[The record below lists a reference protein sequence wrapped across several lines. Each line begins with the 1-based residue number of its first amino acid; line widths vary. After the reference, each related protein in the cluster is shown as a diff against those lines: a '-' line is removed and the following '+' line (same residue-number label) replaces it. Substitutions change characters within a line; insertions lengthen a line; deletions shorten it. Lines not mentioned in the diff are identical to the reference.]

1 MRRWLVRV
9 SSEWWGK
16 MLDAY
21 VRVPVQF
28 SQRSW
33 LESNDR
39 GRDGLR
45 YREIARVDDLD
56 GAAATCCDLGLEFA
70 CFEDVGAVAFEFAE
84 GRVDGCG
91 GEVGLQDVGVG
102 RWDGVEDGGVDA

>member
-1 MRRWLVRV
+1 MM
-9 SSEWWGK
+9 WWEEVF
-16 MLDAY
+16 DAY

-39 GRDGLR
+39 GGDGLC
-45 YREIARVDDLD
+45 YGEVARVDDLD
-56 GAAATCCDLGLEFA
+56 RSTASGCDFGLEFA

-91 GEVGLQDVGVG
+91 CEVGLEDVGVG
-102 RWDGVEDGGVDA
+102 RRDGFEDGGVDA

>member
-1 MRRWLVRV
+1 MLV
-9 SSEWWGK
+9 
-16 MLDAY
+16 AY

-84 GRVDGCG
+84 RRVHVRG
-91 GEVGLQDVGVG
+91 GKVRFEDVGVG
-102 RWDGVEDGGVDA
+102 